1 MQDWKFIIA
10 KNITTLR
17 QNRKMTQAEL
27 AEKLNYSDKA
37 VSKWERGE
45 SVPDVLVLKSIADLF
60 GVSLDYLLEENHS
73 TLPQPAEASG
83 SMRLR
88 TVVTLLS
95 IVTVWFAATLGFVLM
110 DIFFPTVAGSWLAF
124 VFAVPASMTVWL
136 VFNSI
141 WFNSRRNYLIISLL
155 GWSLIAAISLM
166 VMVLGGSAWQ
176 LFILGAPGQVAII
189 IWSRMHRGKVSS
201 K

>member
-110 DIFFPTVAGSWLAF
+110 DIFFPTVAGNWLAF

-176 LFILGAPGQVAII
+176 LFILGAPGQVAIV
-189 IWSRMHRGKVSS
+189 IWSRMHRDKSC

>member
-10 KNITTLR
+10 KNITALR

-27 AEKLNYSDKA
+27 ADKLNYSDKA

-60 GVSLDYLLEENHS
+60 GVSLDYLLEETHT
-73 TLPQPAEASG
+73 TLPQPAETSG

-95 IVTVWFAATLGFVLM
+95 IVTVWFAATLSFVFM
-110 DIFFPTVAGSWLAF
+110 DIFFSSVAGSWLAF

-166 VMVLGGSAWQ
+166 VMVLGGRAWQ

-189 IWSRMHRGKVSS
+189 IWSRMHRGKSC